1 MDRILKPTD
10 YYFANAVDIAAERI
24 TSVEGASEAGEITV
38 KVLLVGDKILM
49 LEVFRKKGLVDPVH
63 SHPDHESCG
72 YLISGSMQLIIGE
85 STFIASPGSS
95 WIHPAGVDH
104 YSEAL
109 EDSIQLEVKSPPRKT
124 WKTT

>member
-10 YYFANAVDIAAERI
+10 YYFANVGDVSAERI

-38 KVLLVGDKILM
+38 RVLHVGDRILM
-49 LEVFRKKGLVDPVH
+49 LEVFRRKGLVDPVH

-72 YLISGSMQLIIGE
+72 YLISGSMKLIIGDKE
-85 STFIASPGSS
+85 FIASPGSS
-95 WIHPAGVDH
+95 WIHPVGVEH

-109 EDSIQLEVKSPPRKT
+109 EDCIQIEVKSPPRKT
-124 WKTT
+124 WKTA